1 LEPFNKTI
9 ESASATPIYRQVMD
23 MVIEAVKGKL
33 ILKGDKLPS
42 VNAVSKELKIANGT
56 IVKAYE
62 ELKKMGL
69 IDAQQ
74 GKAFYVIKEDVKT
87 TLNIFILAD
96 RLTTYKEIL
105 FHAFMHEFDA
115 DVTIDFNFHNYNY
128 RKFEKL
134 LLANLGYYNYYI
146 VMPHFHE
153 DAAPLLQQ
161 IPLDKLMVLDALP
174 ENLNGKFAAVYQN
187 FYRDV
192 FQSFE
197 AGMSLF
203 RKYKSV
209 ILVLDKND
217 PFQYLPKSIIT
228 GFTDVCTQYQL
239 SFQILDDLQ
248 VADIEKG
255 NAYFLISDST
265 LVEFLK
271 QVAKNRWNLG
281 SDIGLI
287 AYDDTPTRE
296 ILAGGITV
304 ISTDFKQMGLT
315 AARLIKENSKETIA
329 NPCQLIVRNSL

>member
-1 LEPFNKTI
+1 LEPFNKNI
-9 ESASATPIYRQVMD
+9 ESASSTPIYRQVME
-23 MVIEAVKGKL
+23 MVIEAIKGKL

-115 DVTIDFNFHNYNY
+115 DVTIDFNFHNYSY
-128 RKFEKL
+128 KKFEKL
-134 LLANLGYYNYYI
+134 LMANLGYYNYYV

-153 DAAPLLQQ
+153 DAAPLLQN
-161 IPLDKLMVLDALP
+161 ISLDQLLLLDALP

-187 FYRDV
+187 FYQDV

-197 AGMSLF
+197 EGMYLF

-209 ILVLDKND
+209 ILVSDKND
-217 PFQYLPKSIIT
+217 PFQYLPKSIIE
-228 GFTDVCTQYQL
+228 GFSDVCTQYQL

-248 VADIEKG
+248 AADIEKG

-271 QVAKNRWNLG
+271 QVEVNRWKLG
-281 SDIGLI
+281 SDIGMI

-304 ISTDFKQMGLT
+304 ISTDFKQMGLS
-315 AARLIKENSKETIA
+315 AARLIKENSKEIIA
-329 NPCQLIVRNSL
+329 NPCKLIVRNSL

>member
-1 LEPFNKTI
+1 MEPFNKTI
-9 ESASATPIYRQVMD
+9 ETASATPIYKQVMD
-23 MVIEAVKGKL
+23 MVIDAIKGKL
-33 ILKGDKLPS
+33 ILKGDKIPS
-42 VNAVSKELKIANGT
+42 VNAVSKKLKISNGT

-69 IDAQQ
+69 IDARQ

-96 RLTTYKEIL
+96 RLTSYKEIL
-105 FHAFMHEFDA
+105 FHSFMREFDA

-128 RKFEKL
+128 KKFEKL
-134 LLANLGYYNYYI
+134 LLANLGYYNYYV
-146 VMPHFHE
+146 VMPHFLE

-161 IPLDKLMVLDALP
+161 IPLDKLLLLDALP
-174 ENLNGKFAAVYQN
+174 ESLNSKFAAVYQN
-187 FYRDV
+187 FYQDV

-197 AGMSLF
+197 AGMHLF

-217 PFQYLPKSIIT
+217 PFQYIPKSIIT
-228 GFTDVCTQYQL
+228 GFSDVCTQYQL

-248 VADIEKG
+248 PADIEKE

-271 QVAKNRWNLG
+271 QVEKNQWKLG
-281 SDIGLI
+281 SDLGLI

-304 ISTDFKQMGLT
+304 ISTDFRQMGLT
-315 AARLIKENSKETIA
+315 AARLIKENSKEIIA